1 MDKKIGC
8 QYNGL
13 NSSAQ
18 TDVTHTHPAQQPVA
32 TVTAPGLEQQ

>member
-18 TDVTHTHPAQQPVA
+18 TDVTHTAQQPVA